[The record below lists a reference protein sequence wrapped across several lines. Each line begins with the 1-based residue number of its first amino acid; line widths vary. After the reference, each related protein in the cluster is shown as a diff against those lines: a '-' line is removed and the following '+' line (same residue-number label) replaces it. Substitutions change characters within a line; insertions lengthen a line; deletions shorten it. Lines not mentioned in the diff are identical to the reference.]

1 MAKREIKFSLVYRDM
16 WQSSGRY
23 QPRVDQ
29 LVRVAPAIVPGVDA
43 RLPVRHKSGHR
54 LKQETVE

>member
-29 LVRVAPAIVPGVDA
+29 LVRVAAWKPTAAPSS
-43 RLPVRHKSGHR
+43 R
-54 LKQETVE
+54 